1 MAGSPNSVCLVGI
14 RKKNKIKLVKKI
26 GQHLVNISCKFV
38 SFLPVLYNP
47 RGHNSLPTSRVF
59 FKSAKRTRLRLDSV
73 TQASKNQTENKKKEK
88 NLNSSWMEKSLLPFT
103 SIVSLYPPPPR
114 ESQNWHSGKDRRV
127 KSGERKKNHSKKAYP
142 TCKSH
147 VIRSAIA
154 TPLGMSR

>member
-1 MAGSPNSVCLVGI
+1 MDG
-14 RKKNKIKLVKKI
+14 KIFAPI
-26 GQHLVNISCKFV
+26 HLNRIPLS
-38 SFLPVLYNP
+38 
-47 RGHNSLPTSRVF
+47 
-59 FKSAKRTRLRLDSV
+59 
-73 TQASKNQTENKKKEK
+73 
-88 NLNSSWMEKSLLPFT
+88 
-103 SIVSLYPPPPR
+103 PPPR